1 MFVRPSPL
9 LPAAAALALIATTG
23 CATEALVQAGPAVPL
38 VKGGRPAAA
47 LEAVVGLGPGDD
59 HQGFGLESRF
69 RCKFGS
75 DVTSASLNSGLFF
88 TGGSYK
94 AEKLFVFGNVGL
106 SFIGASYTQQKTF
119 LDFGSPYAQLGMG
132 HPLSKGAPALTGSL
146 FVDYSVQIGAA
157 PNTPYAGL
165 MFGIGDVSYSNF
177 HLR

>member
-1 MFVRPSPL
+1 M
-9 LPAAAALALIATTG
+9 
-23 CATEALVQAGPAVPL
+23 
-38 VKGGRPAAA
+38 
-47 LEAVVGLGPGDD
+47 
-59 HQGFGLESRF
+59 
-69 RCKFGS
+69 
-75 DVTSASLNSGLFF
+75 TSASLNSGLFF

-132 HPLSKGAPALTGSL
+132 HPLRNGAPALTGSL